1 MCRRF
6 CFSRAGKKGMQDM
19 KSEAPLK
26 EDLALIQ
33 KAKAGEDA
41 AKAALL
47 RQYHPL
53 IDSLSYQFSAN
64 LPEEE
69 REDLSQEATIA
80 FFNALEQ
87 YAPERGIAF
96 GYFAK
101 ICISNRLIGY
111 LRKRTTSPTEGAL
124 PFEEITLTAED
135 DPSKHL
141 RDSESYEALRRRIR
155 DVLSDFE
162 YRAWMLYV
170 AGQTAREIAGA
181 LGKDQKSIE
190 NTLAR
195 ARRKIR
201 KSLPPR

>member
-1 MCRRF
+1 
-6 CFSRAGKKGMQDM
+6 M
-19 KSEAPLK
+19 KSESPLK
-26 EDLALIQ
+26 EDIALIQ
-33 KAKAGEDA
+33 KAQTGEEA

-47 RQYHPL
+47 HRYHPL

-69 REDLSQEATIA
+69 REDLFQEASIA

-87 YAPERGIAF
+87 YDPERKIAF

-111 LRKRTTSPTEGAL
+111 LRKKTNNPTEGAVCFEDVTL
-124 PFEEITLTAED
+124 PAED
-135 DPSKHL
+135 DPSQPL

-155 DVLSDFE
+155 EILSDFE
-162 YRAWMLYV
+162 YRVWMLYV
-170 AGQTAREIAGA
+170 AGQTAKEIAGV
-181 LGKDQKSIE
+181 LGKDRKSIE

-201 KSLPPR
+201 KALPPR